1 MKHVKTDAMRGG
13 LSLSSLLPL
22 TILAACAQP
31 VANNANGPIDK
42 VSSVKVGD
50 TTYSSAAA
58 ALDAVKRNDQRFVDG
73 VADEPDPMKGSL
85 RIVLPDH
92 DRLRPLLA
100 QQAQQATKKVVQGE
114 ALDLVIEQTRIE
126 QRALADSV
134 IKAKEF
140 ASVTVTEQNDVIDPG
155 PGGAE
160 FVLWYQVRTAQANN
174 TGNWIGQWLVKR
186 SGSAIIQNAGTDA
199 GTAAGTPRYQSF
211 VKSVREA
218 ALRLGGKSIAGAS
231 PSAAPGAV
239 ASQGS
244 SGTGIVIDGRGHVVT
259 NEHVI
264 RTCPQLRI
272 VDASNQTY
280 AATITAKDAAN
291 DLALLTAE
299 HHWTESAS
307 FRDGQEIRPGDAVV
321 ATGYP
326 LTGLLGSGMSVT
338 TGSLTSLTG
347 PRDDSRLMQMS
358 APIQPGNSG
367 GPLLDSTGH
376 VVGVVSS
383 QLNAGLTAT
392 LTGGAV
398 PQNVNFAVKAAIVRT
413 FLETQGVRYARAPS
427 STELAPSAVGE
438 LARKFTV
445 RVECRN
451 S

>member
-1 MKHVKTDAMRGG
+1 MMPRKRSAFARGG
-13 LSLSSLLPL
+13 VSLSSLLL
-22 TILAACAQP
+22 VTILAACARP
-31 VANNANGPIDK
+31 VATNGSISK
-42 VSSVKVGD
+42 INSVKVGD
-50 TTYSSAAA
+50 VTYPSVAA
-58 ALDAVKRNDQRFVDG
+58 ALDAIKRNNERYVDG
-73 VADEPDPMKGSL
+73 IAVEPDPMKGSL
-85 RIVLPDH
+85 RIVLPDR
-92 DRLRPLLA
+92 DRLRPLVL
-100 QQAQQATKKVVQGE
+100 QESKQAVQGE
-114 ALDLVIEQTRIE
+114 ALDFLIESRQLGDRS
-126 QRALADSV
+126 AADSV

-140 ASVTVTEQNDVIDPG
+140 TAVTIIEQNDVLDPG
-155 PGGAE
+155 PGNAE
-160 FVLWYQVRTAQANN
+160 FVLWYQVRTAQPNN
-174 TGNWIGQWLVKR
+174 TGGWIGQWLMR
-186 SGSAIIQNAGTDA
+186 RTGSSVTANANGDA
-199 GTAAGTPRYQSF
+199 GTPIGTPRLQSF

-218 ALRLGGKSIAGAS
+218 ALRLGGKSVAGAS
-231 PSAAPGAV
+231 PSAAPGAA

-244 SGTGIVIDGRGHVVT
+244 SGTGIVIDTRGHVVT

-272 VDASNQTY
+272 VDAGNQTY

-299 HHWTESAS
+299 HHWGESAS
-307 FRDGQEIRPGDAVV
+307 FRDGPEIRPGDAVV

-347 PRDDSRLMQMS
+347 PRDDSRMMQMS

-367 GPLLDSTGH
+367 GPLLDGAGH

-413 FLETQGVRYARAPS
+413 FLDTQSVHYGRAAS
-427 STELAPSAVGE
+427 STELAPGAIGE

-445 RVECRN
+445 RIECRN